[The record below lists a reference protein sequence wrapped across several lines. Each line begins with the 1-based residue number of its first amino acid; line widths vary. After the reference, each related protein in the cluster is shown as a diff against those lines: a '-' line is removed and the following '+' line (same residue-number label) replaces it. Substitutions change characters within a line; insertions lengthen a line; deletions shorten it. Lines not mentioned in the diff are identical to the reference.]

1 MKLELTT
8 TVAVLTII
16 IMLRERCCTN
26 RYGTDSLLQALLP
39 AGVTVKDFVY
49 GFTYKKSHDYS
60 QWSSVTPLVAV
71 HFVWDDGHFRRNGDR
86 KQFKLL
92 SICIRFF

>member
-49 GFTYKKSHDYS
+49 GFTYKKSHTITVVISD
-60 QWSSVTPLVAV
+60 TLVAV

>member
-49 GFTYKKSHDYS
+49 GFTYKKSHTITVVISDTFS
-60 QWSSVTPLVAV
+60 RGT
-71 HFVWDDGHFRRNGDR
+71 FCMGRRSFPKER
-86 KQFKLL
+86 
-92 SICIRFF
+92 